1 VRTADAGRR
10 RRSRDRTLNEGFA
23 RNSAGLR
30 LYYRILGEA
39 GPTVLVPAACWLQ
52 EDLGPLAQGRRVVFF
67 DRSGRGRS
75 DAIPADVPLTFAS
88 EFDDIDA
95 IRAHLGLDRFSLMGW
110 SYMGLVAGLYAAD
123 HPDTVVRL
131 LLVGATSMRYLGPA
145 PVLPPELERELDEA
159 LRRQRERVDAEA
171 VKRLEAAHAAGEWR
185 DGVAFCR
192 EHRRLS
198 GPRQFGR
205 PEAMLR
211 TKADPCALPNEWP
224 AALASLMQRIF
235 ASLGS
240 TWDLRD
246 RVKNV
251 HAPTLV
257 VQGLEDLVLPN
268 SARLWGTLIADAR
281 VLWLDG
287 VGHFPWLED
296 PETFFPAADAFL
308 RGEWPTAAERVTHA
322 Y

>member
-1 VRTADAGRR
+1 
-10 RRSRDRTLNEGFA
+10 
-23 RNSAGLR
+23 
-30 LYYRILGEA
+30 
-39 GPTVLVPAACWLQ
+39 
-52 EDLGPLAQGRRVVFF
+52 
-67 DRSGRGRS
+67 
-75 DAIPADVPLTFAS
+75 
-88 EFDDIDA
+88 
-95 IRAHLGLDRFSLMGW
+95 
-110 SYMGLVAGLYAAD
+110 
-123 HPDTVVRL
+123 
-131 LLVGATSMRYLGPA
+131 
-145 PVLPPELERELDEA
+145 
-159 LRRQRERVDAEA
+159 
-171 VKRLEAAHAAGEWR
+171 
-185 DGVAFCR
+185 
-192 EHRRLS
+192 
-198 GPRQFGR
+198 
-205 PEAMLR
+205 MLR

-224 AALASLMQRIF
+224 TALASLMQRIF

>member
-1 VRTADAGRR
+1 
-10 RRSRDRTLNEGFA
+10 
-23 RNSAGLR
+23 
-30 LYYRILGEA
+30 
-39 GPTVLVPAACWLQ
+39 VPAACWLQ
-52 EDLGPLAQGRRVVFF
+52 EDLEPLAHRRRMVFF

-75 DAIPADVPLTFAS
+75 DPIPADVPVTFAS
-88 EFDDIDA
+88 EFEDLDA
-95 IRAHLGLDRFSLMGW
+95 IRAHLGLERFALMGW

-123 HPDTVVRL
+123 HPDAVERL
-131 LLVGATSMRYLGPA
+131 LLVGATSMRYFGPA
-145 PVLPPELERELDEA
+145 PLLPAELERELDEA

-171 VKRLEAAHAAGEWR
+171 VKRLEDEHAAGQWR

-224 AALASLMQRIF
+224 TSLASLMQRIY

-240 TWDLRD
+240 TWDLSD
-246 RVKNV
+246 RVRRV
-251 HAPTLV
+251 RAPTLV
-257 VQGLEDLVLPN
+257 VHGLEDLVLPN
-268 SARLWGTLIADAR
+268 AARLWGTLVEDAR

-296 PETFFPAADAFL
+296 PARFFPAVDAFL
-308 RGEWPTAAERVTHA
+308 CGEWPDAADHVTQA